1 MNDIAKKTMRFS
13 FFSAAT
19 IALVSIA
26 RGHPGWAAGI
36 LVATFWSVINFSMI
50 TGLLEI
56 ALLKN
61 SPSRISAILFVKF
74 PVLYL
79 AGYFILTS
87 KLFPVMS
94 ILAGVTLTLI
104 AIGMVNIWPKH
115 T

>member
-13 FFSAAT
+13 FFSAAA
-19 IALVSIA
+19 IALFTIA
-26 RGHPGWAAGI
+26 RGHFGWAAGL
-36 LVATFWSVINFSMI
+36 LVSTFWSVINFSMI
-50 TGLLEI
+50 MGLLEI
-56 ALLKN
+56 AILKN
-61 SPSRISAILFVKF
+61 SPSRLSAILFVKF

-94 ILAGVTLTLI
+94 IFAGVTMTL
-104 AIGMVNIWPKH
+104 AVIGIVNVWPKR

>member
-1 MNDIAKKTMRFS
+1 MNDRAKKTMRFS
-13 FFSAAT
+13 FFSAAAV
-19 IALVSIA
+19 ALVTIA
-26 RGHPGWAAGI
+26 RGHTGWAAGLMI
-36 LVATFWSVINFSMI
+36 STFWSVINFSMI

-56 ALLKN
+56 AILKN
-61 SPSRISAILFVKF
+61 SPSKLSAILFVKF

-94 ILAGVTLTLI
+94 VLAGVTLTLI
-104 AIGMVNIWPKH
+104 VIGMVNVWPKR